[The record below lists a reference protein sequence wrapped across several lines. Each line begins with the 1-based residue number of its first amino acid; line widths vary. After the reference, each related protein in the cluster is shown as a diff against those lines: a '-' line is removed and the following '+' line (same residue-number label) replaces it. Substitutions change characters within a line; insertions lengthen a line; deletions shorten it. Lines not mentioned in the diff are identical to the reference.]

1 MNRQTLINKFKS
13 LKTEDIKSIQDAS
26 LRDKALALK
35 KKQGGFTL
43 LELLVVV
50 VIIAVLAGAVVGR
63 FDGLTEQ
70 ATEAQGAHT
79 MQALD
84 QTIRAFY
91 SQRRAYPNNLDN
103 LVATDGTAPAAL
115 GNLDDR
121 ALDALGVY
129 DIENDAVGNAILE
142 SLEEVGITRV
152 RQLSSAANGV
162 LTTAIANDNSPIEVP
177 SWVFNDEI
185 AGGID
190 VAGDGATTLSVV
202 ANQALGSTFAANT
215 TTDVLS
221 VVANTGG
228 AAACDIANFS
238 GEPVND
244 GLVTQ
249 LAGLS
254 NTHCQLVVALGVG
267 NNSEVETLHGGV
279 GATHVPTDSDV
290 APGRYARYIAL
301 FHVAE
306 DADDDGFGAG
316 DVFEE
321 ARFVGITDAKLEPY
335 QDELTEGNGGG

>member
-84 QTIRAFY
+84 QTIRVFY
-91 SQRRAYPNNLDN
+91 TQRRAYPNNLDN
-103 LVATDGTAPAAL
+103 LVATDGTAPEPL
-115 GNLDDR
+115 GNLDDGAR
-121 ALDALGVY
+121 DALGVY
-129 DIENDAVGNAILE
+129 TIPTGAVGDAIVE

-152 RQLSSAANGV
+152 RQLSSAANDA
-162 LTTAIANDNSPIEVP
+162 LTADNGIIEVP
-177 SWVFNDEI
+177 SWAFNDEV

-190 VAGDGATTLSVV
+190 VDGDGANTLSVV

-215 TTDVLS
+215 TTNVLS

-228 AAACDIANFS
+228 AAACDIDSFS
-238 GEPVND
+238 GDVND

-254 NTHCQLVVALGVG
+254 NTRCQLVVALGVG

-306 DADDDGFGAG
+306 DADGAAGFQAG